1 MGGQI
6 EMTETKQPK
15 LIIEKNRKP
24 KGNLKLVYLHEDVH
38 SSLKQ
43 LSQETNIPMAQLI
56 DRMLIYALKYTEV
69 QDLQDDSSE
78 RKD

>member
-1 MGGQI
+1 MNKEI
-6 EMTETKQPK
+6 QPK

-56 DRMLIYALKYTEV
+56 DRMLIYALKYTEI
-69 QDLQDDSSE
+69 QDLQDVSADE
-78 RKD
+78 HKD